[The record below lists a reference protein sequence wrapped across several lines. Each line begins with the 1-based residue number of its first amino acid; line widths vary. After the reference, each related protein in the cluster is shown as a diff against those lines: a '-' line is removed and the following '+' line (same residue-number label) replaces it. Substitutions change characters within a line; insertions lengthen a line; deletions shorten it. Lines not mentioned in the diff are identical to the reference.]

1 LDAESAKLLLKTLA
15 AGLGIGLST
24 IGPGIGIG
32 LLTGRATEAIARQPE
47 AAGKIQTAM
56 LIGAGMTEA
65 LSLYAFVISIIILF
79 VA

>member
-1 LDAESAKLLLKTLA
+1 MQGYGNGPSTGLDQT
-15 AGLGIGLST
+15 
-24 IGPGIGIG
+24 
-32 LLTGRATEAIARQPE
+32 

>member
-1 LDAESAKLLLKTLA
+1 LDAETAKMLA

-32 LLTGRATEAIARQPE
+32 YLTGRASEAIARQPE
-47 AAGKIQTAM
+47 AAGTIRTAM

-65 LSLYAFVISIIILF
+65 LCLYAFVVSIILLF

>member
-1 LDAESAKLLLKTLA
+1 LDAATLKTLA
-15 AGLGIGLST
+15 AGLSIGVST

-65 LSLYAFVISIIILF
+65 LSLYAFVIAIIILF

>member
-1 LDAESAKLLLKTLA
+1 LDPETLKTLA

-32 LLTGRATEAIARQPE
+32 YLTGRATEAIARQPE
-47 AAGKIQTAM
+47 AAGNIRTAM